1 MTTIDK
7 KDLENIEK
15 LHKILK
21 SKNLATIKVKKENY
35 EIEVSIKTE
44 SAIKSTDISLI
55 EKQRK
60 TSKIQEEEIKQENI
74 VSSPLVGVVYL
85 SPEPTKPFFIKEG
98 QHVKQG
104 DVLMLIEAMKT
115 FNEIKAPKSGV
126 IKKIVALNN
135 QPVEFGESLVIF
147 E

>member
-44 SAIKSTDISLI
+44 SAIKQSIILLG
-55 EKQRK
+55 RK
-60 TSKIQEEEIKQENI
+60 DFKNYKVIDLRIDGK
-74 VSSPLVGVVYL
+74 VV
-85 SPEPTKPFFIKEG
+85 
-98 QHVKQG
+98 
-104 DVLMLIEAMKT
+104 
-115 FNEIKAPKSGV
+115 
-126 IKKIVALNN
+126 
-135 QPVEFGESLVIF
+135 VE
-147 E
+147 